1 MVQEFDLSGAVISK
15 LITHQ
20 VGNKLRE
27 EGVRTFEQLTEI
39 DEATAEYLLTY
50 LLKPFKPEEIQCFTH
65 PIDRTQNDV
74 FAIATRI
81 FEDQNNFI
89 AESINLAKL
98 LYEATTHPQIKE
110 GKLNVVYFSDIRI
123 EDQLLDGIGL
133 FKSENDVPYLK
144 MNSLESHYQILH
156 EFGFD
161 LKGVDKGCLIL
172 NSDPSEGY
180 DVLVVDNSR
189 RSVDAQYW
197 VNDFLNVMPKG
208 NEYNHTKEVMSFTKE
223 FVVKEL
229 KNSVEKTDR
238 IDLLNRTMDY
248 FGSNDTFDKE
258 NFEHTVL
265 QDANLIQAFNQ
276 YEEDKEHTHLTRNFD
291 ISQKAVE
298 QQSRKFKS
306 VLKLDKNFHVY
317 IHGGKDLIEKGV
329 DSDGRKYY
337 KIYYETEK

>member
-1 MVQEFDLSGAVISK
+1 MIYEFDLSGAVISK

-27 EGVRTFEQLTEI
+27 EGIRIFERLTEI
-39 DEATAEYLLTY
+39 DEPTGEYLLSY
-50 LLKPFKPEEIQCFTH
+50 LLKPFKPEEVQCFTH
-65 PIDRTQNDV
+65 AVDRTQNDV
-74 FAIATRI
+74 FTVAMRL
-81 FEDQNNFI
+81 FEHPEHFI
-89 AESINLAKL
+89 AESANLAKL
-98 LYEATTHPQIKE
+98 LYEATNHPQIKD
-110 GKLNVVYFSDIRI
+110 GKLNIVYFNDIRI

-133 FKSENDVPYLK
+133 FKSENDVPFLK
-144 MNSLESHYQILH
+144 MNSRESHYQIVH

-161 LKGVDKGCLIL
+161 LNGVDKGCLIL
-172 NSDPSEGY
+172 NTEPSEGY
-180 DVLVVDNSR
+180 DVLVVDSSR

-197 VNDFLNVMPKG
+197 VNDFLNVTPKS
-208 NEYNHTKEVMSFTKE
+208 NEYNHTKEVLAFTKD

-229 KNSVEKTDR
+229 KNSIEKTDR

-248 FGSNDTFDKE
+248 FGSNDKFDKQS
-258 NFEHTVL
+258 FEHTVL
-265 QDANLIQAFNQ
+265 QEPNLIEAFNH
-276 YEEDKEHTHLTRNFD
+276 YEENKENTHLNDHFD
-291 ISQKAVE
+291 ISPKAVE

-306 VLKLDKNFHVY
+306 ILKLDKNFHVY

>member
-1 MVQEFDLSGAVISK
+1 MVYEFDLNGAVISK

-27 EGVRTFEQLTEI
+27 EGVRTFERLTEI
-39 DEATAEYLLTY
+39 DEATSEYLLTY

-65 PIDRTQNDV
+65 AIDRKQNDV
-74 FAIATRI
+74 LAIAERM
-81 FEDQNNFI
+81 FEQQESFI

-98 LYEATTHPQIKE
+98 LYEATHHPQIKD

-123 EDQLLDGIGL
+123 EDELLDGIGL
-133 FKSENDVPYLK
+133 FKSENDVPFLK
-144 MNSLESHYQILH
+144 MNSQENHYQIVH

-161 LKGVDKGCLIL
+161 LNGVDKGCLIL
-172 NSDPSEGY
+172 NTDPSEGY

-197 VNDFLNVMPKG
+197 VHDFLNVTPKS
-208 NEYNHTKEVMSFTKE
+208 NEYNQTKDVLTFTKE

-238 IDLLNRTMDY
+238 INLLNRTMEY
-248 FGSNDTFDKE
+248 FGSNDQFDKE

-265 QDANLIQAFNQ
+265 QQPNLIEAFNQ
-276 YEEDKEHTHLTRNFD
+276 YEENKEDTRLNNHFG
-291 ISQKAVE
+291 ISHKAVE

-337 KIYYETEK
+337 KIYYDVEK